1 MDELFKGRHFDR
13 EIIVLCVRWYLRYKL
28 SFRDLVEMM
37 AERGLSLAH
46 TTIMRWIQRYAPEFE
61 KRWNRFARPAG
72 RSWRVDE
79 TYVKIRGRWT
89 YLYRAVDKEGK
100 TVNFLLR
107 AKRDVAAA
115 KAFFRR
121 AFMRQGRLPH
131 KITLDGYQASHRAAK
146 EALCEHPEGN
156 QCEILSPKYLNNL
169 IEQDHRSIK
178 LRLGP
183 MLGFKRFRRAATTI
197 AGIELM
203 HRIRKGQ
210 FKLGKLRVKNKTA
223 SEIWNAVLAALKR
236 RGVDAH
242 AFDPREISLPKV
254 VDFDRAWIAL
264 HGPGGEDGTLR
275 VLSSRDGT
283 VLRTTKVPLGSYN
296 VQEAFGWIVTP
307 SLDRGTTRY
316 WRCSCGTPCDG
327 WRDCRAS

>member
-46 TTIMRWIQRYAPEFE
+46 TTIMRWIHAPEFE

-79 TYVKIRGRWT
+79 TYVKIKGRWT
-89 YLYRAVDKEGK
+89 YLYRAVDKEGR
-100 TVNFLLR
+100 TVDFLLR

-115 KAFFRR
+115 KAFFRL
-121 AFMRQGRLPH
+121 AFRRQGRLPL
-131 KITLDGYQASHRAAK
+131 KITLDGYRASHRAATSRGK
-146 EALCEHPEGN
+146 SM
-156 QCEILSPKYLNNL
+156 QDQIVKILNNL
-169 IEQDHRSIK
+169 IEQDHRSVK

-183 MLGFKRFRRAATTI
+183 MLGLKHFRQAATTI

-210 FKLGKLRVKNKTA
+210 FKLGRLGAKGNTA
-223 SEIWNAVLAALKR
+223 PKIWNAVLAA
-236 RGVDAH
+236 
-242 AFDPREISLPKV
+242 
-254 VDFDRAWIAL
+254 
-264 HGPGGEDGTLR
+264 
-275 VLSSRDGT
+275 
-283 VLRTTKVPLGSYN
+283 
-296 VQEAFGWIVTP
+296 
-307 SLDRGTTRY
+307 
-316 WRCSCGTPCDG
+316 
-327 WRDCRAS
+327 